1 MTNTNASRG
10 APRVCDQP
18 RIRHAWWP
26 LAIVA
31 LAALTGCGKAP
42 EQPKSAAT
50 SAAAPAAADAKAKAD
65 ADAAKA
71 AQVKESVDIAT
82 DAYVYGYSLVTTD
95 VTRIQMSITA
105 AVEALRAPPNQF
117 AHIERSPP
125 ADYRGIS
132 APNADTLYSVSWLDL
147 DGAWLGKIFEQS
159 ARGKT

>member
-1 MTNTNASRG
+1 MKKARRAFSSVSC
-10 APRVCDQP
+10 A
-18 RIRHAWWP
+18 
-26 LAIVA
+26 A
-31 LAALTGCGKAP
+31 LAAAG
-42 EQPKSAAT
+42 S
-50 SAAAPAAADAKAKAD
+50 AAPAAAPDTKVAEA
-65 ADAAKA
+65 
-71 AQVKESVDIAT
+71 VEIAT

-147 DGAWLGKIFEQS
+147 DGAWVPPRIQKAG
-159 ARGKT
+159 G